1 MLSADQRQ
9 ESLNT
14 NVALNSDISC
24 LCEDVLKNLKYI
36 SKVIIYKDSSKL
48 VKESIKIFS
57 EVKNS
62 VIWKSYL
69 LTKVKLDKEMDQ
81 EDLVFIE
88 ENFMPINPFDDA
100 MNCALPNKITGK
112 FIFESY
118 GVAELQSI
126 LTNVGKN

>member
-1 MLSADQRQ
+1 
-9 ESLNT
+9 
-14 NVALNSDISC
+14 
-24 LCEDVLKNLKYI
+24 
-36 SKVIIYKDSSKL
+36 
-48 VKESIKIFS
+48 
-57 EVKNS
+57 
-62 VIWKSYL
+62 
-69 LTKVKLDKEMDQ
+69 MDQ

>member
-62 VIWKSYL
+62 VI
-69 LTKVKLDKEMDQ
+69 
-81 EDLVFIE
+81 
-88 ENFMPINPFDDA
+88 
-100 MNCALPNKITGK
+100 
-112 FIFESY
+112 
-118 GVAELQSI
+118 
-126 LTNVGKN
+126 